1 MFLLQYC
8 VLIALGKMTCHPG
21 IYSGGGWII
30 PMAFLLSNGW
40 MRSYG
45 CDSIQAASEYF
56 SKSCVPGALSNEYNP
71 GLPYDN
77 LCHLC
82 RGSSFRYCKR
92 DATEDFY
99 GYTGIVIIKIYD
111 ISYNNY
117 QIINLNKICCFL
129 F

>member
-1 MFLLQYC
+1 MSQHC
-8 VLIALGKMTCHPG
+8 VLLDLGKMTCHPG
-21 IYSGGGWII
+21 IFSGGGWIV

-40 MRSYG
+40 IRNYG

-56 SKSCVPGALSNEYNP
+56 SKSCAPGALSNEYNP

-82 RGSSFRYCKR
+82 RGSSYHYCKR

-99 GYTGIVIIKIYD
+99 GYTGIIIVFKYL
-111 ISYNNY
+111 S
-117 QIINLNKICCFL
+117 IIL
-129 F
+129 

>member
-1 MFLLQYC
+1 
-8 VLIALGKMTCHPG
+8 MTCHPG

-82 RGSSFRYCKR
+82 RGASYRYCKR

-99 GYTGIVIIKIYD
+99 GYTGKATCNNTKTKI
-111 ISYNNY
+111 
-117 QIINLNKICCFL
+117 
-129 F
+129 

>member
-1 MFLLQYC
+1 LPT
-8 VLIALGKMTCHPG
+8 ILGKMTCHPG
-21 IYSGGGWII
+21 LYSGGGWII

-40 MRSYG
+40 IRSYG

-82 RGSSFRYCKR
+82 RGSSYRYCKR

-99 GYTGIVIIKIYD
+99 GYTGKVALELKRLLYYLLIITIIK
-111 ISYNNY
+111 N
-117 QIINLNKICCFL
+117 
-129 F
+129 